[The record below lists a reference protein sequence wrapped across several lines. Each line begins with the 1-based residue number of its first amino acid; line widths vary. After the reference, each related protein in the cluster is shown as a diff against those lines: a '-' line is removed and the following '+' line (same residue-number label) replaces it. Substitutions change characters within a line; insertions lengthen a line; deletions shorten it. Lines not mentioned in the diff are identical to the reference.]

1 LRFLRTEDFQL
12 KTSDQDSVLNMDV
25 THQGLTP
32 EQIAELI
39 DLVKKVHG
47 FDFSDYTKASL
58 KRRLTRIMQLKKLS
72 FYDLKQ
78 ALINSPGF
86 FQDFLE
92 EITVN
97 VTEMFRDPSFYKALN
112 SQVLPYLSTYQHIKI
127 WSAGCASGE
136 EVYSLAIL
144 MRQAGLKDKS
154 FIYGTDINTVVL
166 KEARKGIY
174 SFRNIKSYTE
184 NYQIAGL
191 NGSLT
196 DHFTT
201 MYDAATIH
209 SELKLN
215 TLFSVHNLISDTGFN
230 EFQLITC
237 RNVFIYFETQLQERI
252 LELFYNSLCPH
263 GFLCLGSKETIRSD
277 LFKRKFVAVNQKE
290 NIYQKIGS

>member
-1 LRFLRTEDFQL
+1 MNVSLP
-12 KTSDQDSVLNMDV
+12 
-25 THQGLTP
+25 GLSA

-47 FDFSDYTKASL
+47 FDFSNYSKASL
-58 KRRLTRIMQLKKLS
+58 KRRLNRVMMIKKLE
-72 FYDLKQ
+72 FYDLKH
-78 ALINSPGF
+78 ALLNDTDF

-112 SQVLPYLSTYQHIKI
+112 NQVIPYLSTYQHIKM
-127 WSAGCASGE
+127 WSAGCSSGE

-144 MRQAGLKDKS
+144 MEQNKLRDKS

-166 KEARKGIY
+166 KEARLGIY
-174 SFRNIKSYTE
+174 SYRNIKSYAE
-184 NYQIAGL
+184 NYQMAGL
-191 NGSLT
+191 RGSLT
-196 DHFTT
+196 DHFTI

-209 SELKLN
+209 SELKTN
-215 TLFSVHNLISDTGFN
+215 TLFSVHNLISDTIFN
-230 EFQLITC
+230 EFQLISC
-237 RNVFIYFETQLQERI
+237 RNVFIYFETQLQEKI

-277 LFKRKFVAVNQKE
+277 TFKKKFKAINQKE
-290 NIYQKIGS
+290 NIYQKIGT